1 MTDFSHLLATGVMRP
16 LGWTL
21 LHFLWQGVALAA
33 LGYAMV
39 AVCRSS
45 PVRYL
50 AALATLLL
58 MFAAP
63 VVTFLLFLHSNREQG
78 EMAASRQGIAVS
90 QNAGLQNLDL
100 QNQGLQNQGLRN
112 AATPA
117 QLSPQPIED
126 RASPDKVV
134 PAGLLLWLVQLWF
147 VGVAF
152 FSLRT
157 AGGFL
162 LIERLRRKQAVPMN
176 VRLRERCLVLQ
187 RRLGLDRVIQYCECQ
202 WLEVPAVMG
211 WIRPVILVPLTA
223 LTGLSEEQLEAVIAH
238 ELAHVKRWDGLVNLF
253 QVVAETLLFYH
264 PAVWWMNQRIR
275 AERENCCDD
284 IAISICGD
292 RLEYAR
298 ALTLMEE
305 WRVTP
310 ALTLAANSSPL
321 AARVARLLGL
331 GKFERQIRSAGI
343 AASFLCL
350 TAALLAGNAFLGV
363 AHAALDAGP
372 KPTIHVQNTGIQEKE
387 IQGPEFQ
394 NKNIPNKDVEN
405 NKDTAKSV
413 GLYARNTQTEATEP
427 QTSQDEP
434 APEIR
439 QDKQDASQAEQ
450 GKKESFIDGLKAAG
464 LENLSVE
471 QLVALKIHGV
481 TPEYVRELQK
491 LGLHLDASQLVGMK
505 IQGVT
510 PEYIHEMRAAGFNAN
525 VNQIV
530 GMKIQ
535 GVTPEY
541 VRELQKL
548 GLRPD
553 ANQLVGMKIQGV
565 TPEYIREMRAAG
577 FNANVNQIVGMKIQG
592 VTPEYVRELQ
602 KLGLHPDANQLV
614 GMKIQG
620 VTPEYVRDIRATGLD
635 PTLEQLVGM
644 RIQGV
649 SAEYIKTMQG
659 SGLKLKTEEYVAAKV
674 MGITPEFIEKAR
686 SHGFKDLDLHKLIAL
701 KQSGVF

>member
-33 LGYAMV
+33 LGYAMM

-50 AALATLLL
+50 AALTTLLL

-63 VVTFLLFLHSNREQG
+63 VVTFLLFLHSNGEQG

-117 QLSPQPIED
+117 RLSAQPIAD

-202 WLEVPAVMG
+202 WLE
-211 WIRPVILVPLTA
+211 
-223 LTGLSEEQLEAVIAH
+223 
-238 ELAHVKRWDGLVNLF
+238 
-253 QVVAETLLFYH
+253 
-264 PAVWWMNQRIR
+264 
-275 AERENCCDD
+275 
-284 IAISICGD
+284 
-292 RLEYAR
+292 YAR

-305 WRVTP
+305 WRATP
-310 ALTLAANSSPL
+310 SLALAANSSPL

-350 TAALLAGNAFLGV
+350 AAALLAGNAFLGV
-363 AHAALDAGP
+363 AHAALDAAP
-372 KPTIHVQNTGIQEKE
+372 KPTIHVQNTGTQDKE
-387 IQGPEFQ
+387 IHGPKFQ

-405 NKDTAKSV
+405 KLGACALLMAV
-413 GLYARNTQTEATEP
+413 AH
-427 QTSQDEP
+427 P
-434 APEIR
+434 APVY
-439 QDKQDASQAEQ
+439 QAAEQ
-450 GKKESFIDGLKAAG
+450 QSGDWTIRKSDAAG
-464 LENLSVE
+464 RVDFSLMQHRRGGSSHHESDWPLTAFQGLDISKPGRQEVHFTILRDAGKFECEGYLNNGEGAGLFHFSPDPNYAHAMQSLGFAGVDGGKQLSMAVQDVSLKFAQE
-471 QLVALKIHGV
+471 MKNEHLKGLDTEKLVAFRIFNVTTDFIHDMRTAGINVSDSEKLVAFRIHGV
-481 TPEYVRELQK
+481 TPEMVRSLHASGYTPDEDK
-491 LGLHLDASQLVGMK
+491 LIAMRIHGA
-505 IQGVT
+505 T
-510 PEYIHEMRAAGFNAN
+510 PEWIEALKKAGYDHVELDKLIAFRIH
-525 VNQIV
+525 
-530 GMKIQ
+530 
-535 GVTPEY
+535 GV
-541 VRELQKL
+541 
-548 GLRPD
+548 
-553 ANQLVGMKIQGV
+553 
-565 TPEYIREMRAAG
+565 
-577 FNANVNQIVGMKIQG
+577 
-592 VTPEYVRELQ
+592 
-602 KLGLHPDANQLV
+602 
-614 GMKIQG
+614 
-620 VTPEYVRDIRATGLD
+620 
-635 PTLEQLVGM
+635 
-644 RIQGV
+644 
-649 SAEYIKTMQG
+649 
-659 SGLKLKTEEYVAAKV
+659 
-674 MGITPEFIEKAR
+674 TPEFIEKLQKLGYSHPEPDQLIAMRIHGVSPEYIAGLR
-686 SHGFKDLDLHKLIAL
+686 SHGMKDLSVDQLVSLRIHGID
-701 KQSGVF
+701 